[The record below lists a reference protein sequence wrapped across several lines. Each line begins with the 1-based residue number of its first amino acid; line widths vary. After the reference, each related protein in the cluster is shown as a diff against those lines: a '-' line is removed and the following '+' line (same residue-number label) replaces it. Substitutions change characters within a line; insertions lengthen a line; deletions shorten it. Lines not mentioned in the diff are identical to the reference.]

1 MMHPVVYVYSDESG
15 VFDKFHKDYF
25 VYAGIAV
32 IGQDNAS
39 ILTRSYLNAE
49 KNGYSLFVVGNLI
62 P

>member
-39 ILTRSYLNAE
+39 ILARSYLNAE
-49 KNGYSLFVVGNLI
+49 PNKGI
-62 P
+62 